1 MFKVTAGRWRLK
13 LLSKYGVYLFDD
25 LGEAKQLQE
34 RLPKGIVCQKLKIFV
49 AVMQQEVV
57 AFVSL
62 GTL

>member
-25 LGEAKQLQE
+25 FGEAKHLQE
-34 RLPKGIVCQKLKIFV
+34 RLPIGIVCQKAKMFV

-62 GTL
+62 ETL